1 MAILDAQGRILGRVS
16 ILDLGAVVIIVLV
29 LIGIFFAPGSGGS
42 VAQVGASTQPIEV
55 DLLFRSVIASSPD
68 DLLQTLQ
75 TDETTNMVVRNQP
88 SGTVNL
94 LQVKATPR
102 STAVPQPDGSVIA
115 LPDPRPELDYTI
127 DLMVTIGGEAQI
139 TDDGPVL
146 GGAKLKIG
154 TTAELA
160 GQTYTMVGKVADVR
174 L

>member
-1 MAILDAQGRILGRVS
+1 
-16 ILDLGAVVIIVLV
+16 
-29 LIGIFFAPGSGGS
+29 
-42 VAQVGASTQPIEV
+42 V